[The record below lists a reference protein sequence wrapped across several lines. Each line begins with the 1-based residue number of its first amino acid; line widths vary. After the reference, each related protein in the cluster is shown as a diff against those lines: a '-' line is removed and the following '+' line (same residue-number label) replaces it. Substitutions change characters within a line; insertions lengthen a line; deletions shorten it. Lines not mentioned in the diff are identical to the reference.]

1 MKEKTRKL
9 RGWRSHTSE
18 GKTLPLPHKRR
29 TFDSP
34 QQPHVSGE
42 EAAVG
47 QTAPC
52 VEPRSVIR
60 RRCTGTHSLF
70 GSGMAAVF
78 QRFILPPASINTA
91 LEARRDAGTLWLAPM
106 ASPSV
111 QPAGPFSPSS
121 RRVFWLVPVD
131 SPAADGSPTP
141 AHDGRLGP
149 GPGRCF
155 GAYGMQLAPADMD
168 AVVVEKS
175 AREITT

>member
-42 EAAVG
+42 EVAVG
-47 QTAPC
+47 QTAPR

-70 GSGMAAVF
+70 GFGMAAVF
-78 QRFILPPASINTA
+78 QRFILPPPLLIQ
-91 LEARRDAGTLWLAPM
+91 RWRHGGMRGTPWLAPM
-106 ASPSV
+106 ASPRCS
-111 QPAGPFSPSS
+111 QPAHSARPPGVSPGWF
-121 RRVFWLVPVD
+121 RWTRPLQTVLPLQLTT
-131 SPAADGSPTP
+131 DGSVRVPT
-141 AHDGRLGP
+141 AAVFRGLR
-149 GPGRCF
+149 
-155 GAYGMQLAPADMD
+155 D
-168 AVVVEKS
+168 AVS
-175 AREITT
+175 SC